1 MHDSALPL
9 MLCRLTMVWLSD
21 QCLDAAMLILVFISG
36 LALLLFAMKLMER
49 ALAGLGEE
57 QLRLALEK
65 FTSSPLRGIVFGVA
79 ATGILQ
85 SSTVVGLITMAFV
98 GAGVLPFRNAVG
110 VVLGSNLG
118 TTATGW
124 LVTWIGFQMD
134 LAELYVPLL
143 GAGALLVVAGRDD
156 GKLQQS
162 GNFVVALGLL
172 LFALVLMKDSVG
184 FIVELV
190 NVERLQSLPLLLYFL
205 FGLLLTMVIQSSTAT
220 TLITLS
226 AMGAGIIDLQAASGI
241 VIGANL
247 GTTGTIAMVSLKG
260 SVLKRQTAAV
270 HVLFNLAV
278 SGGALL
284 ALPLLLTLITQGIGI
299 RDPLYGLMFL
309 YSFINLAG
317 ILLFLPFLDRL
328 RGLAE
333 HLFPAPARRA
343 LLVSQVDTAVPQA
356 SLKALEQDVR
366 ALLVSSVLLNAWR
379 LGILEAR
386 SGQRKVV
393 LAETA
398 QAAYAELK
406 ADENVLSDY
415 VFELQRVALTQD
427 EVRRTQ
433 QLLVCIRDCL
443 YSTKAVKDVEA
454 DLVRFHLESGVEVRI
469 FLNRLLESVEA
480 LYAQAL
486 RLLETDCCITA
497 DDFKAMRD
505 RVRES
510 HAASNVAIYQ
520 LIDQRGFR
528 HDRASSALNINRE
541 LLLSAHSLL
550 NALQHFLLPGEQ
562 AATVSEWLSTRA

>member
-1 MHDSALPL
+1 M
-9 MLCRLTMVWLSD
+9 
-21 QCLDAAMLILVFISG
+21 QILVFICG
-36 LALLLFAMKLMER
+36 IGILLYAMKLMER

-57 QLRLALEK
+57 QLRRALET
-65 FTSSPLRGIVFGVA
+65 FTSSPLRGIVFGIV

-110 VVLGSNLG
+110 VILGTNLG

-124 LVTWIGFQMD
+124 IVTWIGFQMD

-162 GNFVVALGLL
+162 GHFVVALGLL

-184 FIVELV
+184 FIIELV
-190 NVERLQSLPLLLYFL
+190 DIEHLQSLPLLLYFL

-226 AMGAGIIDLQAASGI
+226 AMSAGIVDLAAAGGI

-247 GTTGTIAMVSLKG
+247 GTTSTIALVSLKG

-270 HVLFNLAV
+270 HVLFNLVV
-278 SGGALL
+278 SAGALL
-284 ALPLLLTLITQGIGI
+284 ALPLLLDLITQGMGI

-317 ILLFLPFLDRL
+317 ILLFFPVLDAFR
-328 RGLAE
+328 RFIE
-333 HLFPAPARRA
+333 RLFPAPSRRA
-343 LLVSQVDTAVPQA
+343 LLVSQVDTVVPQA

-366 ALLVSSVLLNAWR
+366 ALLASSVLLNAWR
-379 LGILEAR
+379 LGILDAR
-386 SGQRKVV
+386 SNERKVL
-393 LAETA
+393 LAETP

-406 ADENVLSDY
+406 ADENLLSDY
-415 VFELQRVALTQD
+415 ILELQRVTLTQD

-454 DLVRFHLESGVEVRI
+454 DLVRFHLESGVEVRSFI
-469 FLNRLLESVEA
+469 KNLLDSVET

-486 RLLETDCCITA
+486 RLLETEGSVA
-497 DDFKAMRD
+497 AEDFRGMRD
-505 RVRES
+505 RVRDS
-510 HAASNVAIYQ
+510 HAASNAAIYQ

-541 LLLSAHSLL
+541 LLLSAHSLV
-550 NALQHFLLPGEQ
+550 NALENFLLPGARAQ
-562 AATVSEWLSTRA
+562 TVSEWLSSRS

>member
-1 MHDSALPL
+1 M
-9 MLCRLTMVWLSD
+9 
-21 QCLDAAMLILVFISG
+21 QILIFSCGI
-36 LALLLFAMKLMER
+36 ALLLYAMKLMER

-65 FTSSPLRGIVFGVA
+65 FTSSPLRGILFGVV

-98 GAGVLPFRNAVG
+98 GAGVLPFRNAIG
-110 VVLGSNLG
+110 IILGSNLG
-118 TTATGW
+118 TTTTGW

-143 GAGALLVVAGRDD
+143 GAGALLVVAGRDES
-156 GKLQQS
+156 KLQQS
-162 GNFVVALGLL
+162 GHFVVALGLL

-184 FIVELV
+184 FIIELV
-190 NVERLQSLPLLLYFL
+190 DVERLQSLPLLLYFL
-205 FGLLLTMVIQSSTAT
+205 FGAVLTMLIQSSTAT

-226 AMGAGIIDLQAASGI
+226 AMSAGIIDLQAAGGI
-241 VIGANL
+241 MIGANL
-247 GTTGTIAMVSLKG
+247 GTTSTIALVSLKG

-270 HVLFNLAV
+270 HVLFNLVV
-278 SGGALL
+278 SFGALL
-284 ALPLLLTLITQGIGI
+284 ALPLLLVLITGHIGI
-299 RDPLYGLMFL
+299 QDPLYGLMFL
-309 YSFINLAG
+309 YSFINFAG
-317 ILLFLPFLDRL
+317 ILLFLPVIDPFRALVER
-328 RGLAE
+328 
-333 HLFPAPARRA
+333 LFPAPARPV
-343 LLVSQVDTAVPQA
+343 LLVTQVGTEVPQA

-366 ALLVSSVLLNAWR
+366 ALLSSSVLLNAWR

-386 SGQRKVV
+386 SNERKVV
-393 LAETA
+393 LAETP

-415 VFELQRVALTQD
+415 VLELQRVALTQD
-427 EVRRTQ
+427 EVRRAQ

-454 DLVRFHLESGVEVRI
+454 DLVRFHLESGVEVRNFI
-469 FLNRLLESVEA
+469 DRLLKSVEA
-480 LYAQAL
+480 LYAHAL
-486 RLLETDCCITA
+486 QLLEAECCITA

-505 RVRES
+505 NVRES
-510 HAASNVAIYQ
+510 HRASNVAIYQ

-541 LLLSAHSLL
+541 LLLSAHSLI

-562 AATVSEWLSTRA
+562 AATVSEWLSTRS

>member
-1 MHDSALPL
+1 
-9 MLCRLTMVWLSD
+9 MVLLSD

-110 VVLGSNLG
+110 VILGSNLG

-162 GNFVVALGLL
+162 GHFVVALGLL

-190 NVERLQSLPLLLYFL
+190 NIERLQSLPLLLYFL

-247 GTTGTIAMVSLKG
+247 GTTGTLALVSLKG

-270 HVLFNLAV
+270 HVLFNIAV

-284 ALPLLLTLITQGIGI
+284 ALPLLLSFITEGMGI
-299 RDPLYGLMFL
+299 RDPSYGLMFL

-333 HLFPAPARRA
+333 HLFPAPERRA

-366 ALLVSSVLLNAWR
+366 AVLTSSVLLNAWR

-469 FLNRLLESVEA
+469 FLNRLLASVEA

-486 RLLETDCCITA
+486 RLLEADCCITA